1 LVAAVAAVVLVGALA
16 SPESRALETIGLVV
30 VLILFS
36 AAVFVWLLGLPIPL
50 WPEA

>member
-1 LVAAVAAVVLVGALA
+1 VA
-16 SPESRALETIGLVV
+16 SRESRPLETVGLVV
-30 VLILFS
+30 VLMVFS